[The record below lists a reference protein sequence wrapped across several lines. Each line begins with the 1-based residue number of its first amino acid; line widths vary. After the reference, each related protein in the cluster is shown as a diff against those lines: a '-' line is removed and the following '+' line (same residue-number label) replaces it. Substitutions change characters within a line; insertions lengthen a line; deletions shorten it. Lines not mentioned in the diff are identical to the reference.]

1 MWVNCKIISSNPLL
15 YAKFKEFIIQTPF
28 LVLLPENTENGADQQ
43 IIFWDVDTRNI
54 ESSYVKEIV
63 GFGSIIIVI
72 SSLLSKDVITKL
84 FEKEHLPCVGTLTK
98 HIIYSQ
104 FVDEIS
110 RIMDAKAEV
119 RFPIN

>member
-15 YAKFKEFIIQTPF
+15 YTKFKEFIIQTPF
-28 LVLLPENTENGADQQ
+28 LVLLHENTENGADQQ

-84 FEKEHLPCVGTLTK
+84 FEKEHLPFVGTLTK

-119 RFPIN
+119 RSPIS